1 MESPSAI
8 LSSPTKALNPVSPER
23 MNQQA
28 SMMPGSP
35 SRASDSYRSHHRKG
49 SRGLSEVQAKVA
61 FLNNLSRGD
70 SPVSGAPSSTG
81 NASNANS
88 AALQRA
94 ILGRE
99 EAESALQAVSTQL
112 SEAQSRE
119 RRINER
125 LEALANELQS
135 AKDRQSNERSVF
147 EKEIRK
153 ARKEA
158 FRASSAVVKF
168 QEDLKE
174 ARQEVRNLK
183 DEVQA
188 EREAKDQ
195 ANQEAFE
202 RAYVLASLT
211 EESEVLKEQ
220 LRAAETSNQSHTLE
234 ARAHDMRKDDIGRLS
249 LAEGDLA
256 MLLTPTQ
263 RRPKRSAEDSATS
276 PMLHLTNDMSTQC
289 TPPKRPRLSD
299 YTPKQDDHSTSTNT
313 NTAKV
318 DSQRAQLEEFKQM
331 LEEQQQMI
339 DHERQRRIDAEEMV
353 QFMQLECR
361 FKRCSCRLDEEE
373 SECNHAVAHVDTGND
388 TRVDRDASS
397 NAKVPNARLSI
408 QKTRPNPN
416 PNPRPPAKRPRGD
429 THVDSAPRVE
439 EHQESPEEEIV
450 TFSPETG
457 TFRTVSSPLK
467 PQDDPPAP
475 APPQPRASGIRHL
488 EEPITHHPQP
498 EPHYHHEFRA
508 PSRSHRYTPSPS
520 TALDQ
525 FPQGQQLSVEH
536 SSEFDVDTS
545 GYPVTKQVPLRT
557 EEPRLSN
564 QASVVPGTPI
574 SREQALAQIRA
585 RRGRANS
592 TKRSASAGESM
603 MNSAAPPV
611 STTGTS
617 RRVRGAQSTGTRQ
630 STADFNPG
638 HKSYRR

>member
-28 SMMPGSP
+28 AMPASP
-35 SRASDSYRSHHRKG
+35 SRASEPYRSHHRKG

-61 FLNNLSRGD
+61 FLNNLSLGG
-70 SPVSGAPSSTG
+70 SPVSAGGAAVSPSTGG
-81 NASNANS
+81 NASTANP

-125 LEALANELQS
+125 LESLTDELQA

-174 ARQEVRNLK
+174 ARLEVRSLK

-202 RAYVLASLT
+202 RAYVLAGLT
-211 EESEVLKEQ
+211 EESEVLKER

-256 MLLTPTQ
+256 MLLTPTP

-276 PMLHLTNDMSTQC
+276 PMLHLTNDSSTQC

-299 YTPKQDDHSTSTNT
+299 YTPQQEDP
-313 NTAKV
+313 NTAKL
-318 DSQRAQLEEFKQM
+318 DSQRDELEELKQ
-331 LEEQQQMI
+331 LL

-361 FKRCSCRLDEEE
+361 FKRCSCRLAEEE
-373 SECNHAVAHVDTGND
+373 ANCNHAEATQVGTGNV
-388 TRVDRDASS
+388 TRIDHHAQAQD
-397 NAKVPNARLSI
+397 ARLSGI
-408 QKTRPNPN
+408 QKARTHA
-416 PNPRPPAKRPRGD
+416 PPPVKRSREA
-429 THVDSAPRVE
+429 THVDSASKVE
-439 EHQESPEEEIV
+439 QNEESPEEEVV

-467 PQDDPPAP
+467 PRDEPPAASRP
-475 APPQPRASGIRHL
+475 VASGIRQV
-488 EEPITHHPQP
+488 EESIMHAQPHPQEETP
-498 EPHYHHEFRA
+498 YEHHHHQVRA

-525 FPQGQQLSVEH
+525 FPRESHRLSVEQ
-536 SSEFDVDTS
+536 SAEFEVDTS
-545 GYPVTKQVPLRT
+545 GYPVTKRVPLRT

-564 QASVVPGTPI
+564 QSTVVPGTPV

-585 RRGRANS
+585 RRGRATS
-592 TKRSASAGESM
+592 MKRSASAGESM
-603 MNSAAPPV
+603 MNSAAPSAPAA
-611 STTGTS
+611 GTS
-617 RRVRGAQSTGTRQ
+617 RRVRGAQSTGTRD
-630 STADFNPG
+630 STADYHRELG
-638 HKSYRR
+638 SSHRSYRR

>member
-1 MESPSAI
+1 MDSPSAI

-28 SMMPGSP
+28 AMPASP
-35 SRASDSYRSHHRKG
+35 SRASEPFRSHHRKG

-61 FLNNLSRGD
+61 FLNNLSGG
-70 SPVSGAPSSTG
+70 SPVSAASQSAG
-81 NASNANS
+81 NASIANP

-94 ILGRE
+94 MLGRE

-125 LEALANELQS
+125 LESLTNELQA

-174 ARQEVRNLK
+174 ARLEVRSLK

-211 EESEVLKEQ
+211 EESEVLKGR

-256 MLLTPTQ
+256 MLLTPTP

-276 PMLHLTNDMSTQC
+276 PMLHLTNDSSTQC

-299 YTPKQDDHSTSTNT
+299 YTPRQEDYNITKL
-313 NTAKV
+313 
-318 DSQRAQLEEFKQM
+318 DSQRDQLEKLQQM
-331 LEEQQQMI
+331 L
-339 DHERQRRIDAEEMV
+339 DHERQRRVDAEEMV

-361 FKRCSCRLDEEE
+361 FKRCSCRLEEDEATCKHTE
-373 SECNHAVAHVDTGND
+373 VPHVDTGNI
-388 TRVDRDASS
+388 TRIDHETKAQNS
-397 NAKVPNARLSI
+397 RLSGI
-408 QKTRPNPN
+408 QKTRNRA
-416 PNPRPPAKRPRGD
+416 RPPVKSSRET
-429 THVDSAPRVE
+429 THVDSVSKVE
-439 EHQESPEEEIV
+439 QNQETPEDEVV

-467 PQDDPPAP
+467 PQDEPPAP
-475 APPQPRASGIRHL
+475 SRPLASGIHQVEESIMHSQPDPQ
-488 EEPITHHPQP
+488 EEPL
-498 EPHYHHEFRA
+498 EHHEVPA
-508 PSRSHRYTPSPS
+508 LSRSHPFTPSPS

-525 FPQGQQLSVEH
+525 FPREGHPLSVEQNA
-536 SSEFDVDTS
+536 EFDVDTS
-545 GYPVTKQVPLRT
+545 GYPITKRVPLRT
-557 EEPRLSN
+557 EEPLLSN
-564 QASVVPGTPI
+564 QSTVVPGTPV

-592 TKRSASAGESM
+592 VKRSVSAGESM
-603 MNSAAPPV
+603 MNSAAPPA
-611 STTGTS
+611 SASGTS
-617 RRVRGAQSTGTRQ
+617 RRVRGAQSTGARE
-630 STADFNPG
+630 SAADYHREPSSG
-638 HKSYRR
+638 HRSYRR